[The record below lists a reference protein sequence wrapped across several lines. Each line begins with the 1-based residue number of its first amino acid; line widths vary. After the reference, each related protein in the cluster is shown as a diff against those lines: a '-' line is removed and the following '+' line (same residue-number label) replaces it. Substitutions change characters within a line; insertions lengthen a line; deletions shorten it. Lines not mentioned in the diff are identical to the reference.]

1 MPSPGSCI
9 YSDII
14 CKFVHAHVRSRAGKG
29 SCVQISFNFHLMG
42 LVFLDLE
49 SRCKDRHM
57 ISIFGNVH
65 CACYLLSN
73 AWWITHIHPY
83 CLGMWKYIH
92 VDIRPMEKREW
103 ASVSESLPSNSRLN
117 FLTLYKPAFSPWPQ
131 RLPACQWKVSWAGY
145 YCAASWQYGSWE
157 QTLKL
162 SKQASFTLSICL
174 ETVP

>member
-1 MPSPGSCI
+1 MPLPGSCI

-14 CKFVHAHVRSRAGKG
+14 CKFVHAHARSRAGKG

-49 SRCKDRHM
+49 SRCKDRPM

-73 AWWITHIHPY
+73 AWWITHIHTY

-92 VDIRPMEKREW
+92 VDIDQWRKESEQ
-103 ASVSESLPSNSRLN
+103 VSLKVCHQTLGWIFSPSTSLYFLYDHRDYQLVSGKFPGLVTIVQHLGNMGLESKLSNSPS
-117 FLTLYKPAFSPWPQ
+117 KH
-131 RLPACQWKVSWAGY
+131 
-145 YCAASWQYGSWE
+145 
-157 QTLKL
+157 L
-162 SKQASFTLSICL
+162 SHFPYA
-174 ETVP
+174 